1 MPRLGTWTKVALF
14 VVGTLILL
22 YALAFWYVNT
32 YGT

>member
-1 MPRLGTWTKVALF
+1 MARWKKVAVI
-14 VVGTLILL
+14 VVASLVLL